1 MNPNLLFTNARLFTA
16 VDDEVI
22 ADGAIWVDGNTVRFA
37 GPAGDLGDLPDGVQH
52 VNLGGQFVM
61 PGMTESH
68 AHLSYTN
75 NGPSELD
82 KTPVE
87 DAMVQTMRN
96 ARVML
101 GAGFTSAI
109 SFGSVHRID
118 VYLRDAINKGQ
129 TPGPRLM
136 ASGRDVGA
144 TASNADLHPDYA
156 KPQMEGLG
164 MLADGPW
171 AVRKAVRTLRK
182 NRVDVI
188 KLFLDGE
195 RLSAHAPP
203 GELTYTDEEVAAAV
217 QEAHNR
223 NMKVACHARSA
234 AAVKQAA
241 RFGVDY
247 IGHANFIDD
256 EALDMLKKNRDRLF
270 VGPAIAWEMR
280 FLENC
285 TQMGYPRTSQ
295 IVKEYEQEVEATVAA
310 VARMKAAGVRV
321 LIGGDY
327 GLNITPH
334 GTYAKDLEYF
344 VDLFNLSPA
353 EALLCATR
361 DGGAAVDADGM
372 LGTLEAGKYADLV
385 IVDGDPLADIRVL
398 QDQSRITAVMKDGKL
413 YRDLNNDN
421 PYLAR
426 SADFLEARRATPGGQ
441 HEPQAESAG

>member
-1 MNPNLLFTNARLFTA
+1 MSQHTVLTNARLFTA
-16 VDDEVI
+16 VDDALI
-22 ADGAIWVDGNTVRFA
+22 DNGAVWVDGNLIRFA
-37 GPAGDLGDLPDGVQH
+37 GPAADLPSLPDGVRP
-52 VNLGGQFVM
+52 VDLDGQFVM

-75 NGPSELD
+75 NGPGDLD

-87 DAMVQTMRN
+87 EAMVHTMAN
-96 ARVML
+96 ARLML

-118 VYLRDAINKGQ
+118 VFLRDAINSGL

-136 ASGRDVGA
+136 ASGRDIGA

-164 MLADGPW
+164 LLADGPW

-217 QEAHNR
+217 EEAHTR
-223 NMKVACHARSA
+223 GMKVACHARSA
-234 AAVKQAA
+234 AAVKQAV

-256 EALDMLKKNRDRLF
+256 EALDLLRRNRDRVF
-270 VGPAIAWEMR
+270 VGPAIAWEMK

-285 TQMGYPRTSQ
+285 TRMGFSRDSQ
-295 IVKEYEQEVEATVAA
+295 VVKEYEQEVEATVSA
-310 VARMKAAGVRV
+310 VKRLRAAGVRV

-327 GLNITPH
+327 GLDITPH

-344 VDLFNLSPA
+344 VDLFHLSPA

-361 DGGAAVDADGM
+361 DGGAAASPDGM
-372 LGTLEAGKYADLV
+372 AGTLEEGKYADLV
-385 IVDGDPLADIRVL
+385 VVDGNPLTDVGIL
-398 QDQSRITAVMKDGKL
+398 QDQSRITAVMKDGRI
-413 YRDLNNDN
+413 YRGLQRPN
-421 PYLAR
+421 P
-426 SADFLEARRATPGGQ
+426 
-441 HEPQAESAG
+441 